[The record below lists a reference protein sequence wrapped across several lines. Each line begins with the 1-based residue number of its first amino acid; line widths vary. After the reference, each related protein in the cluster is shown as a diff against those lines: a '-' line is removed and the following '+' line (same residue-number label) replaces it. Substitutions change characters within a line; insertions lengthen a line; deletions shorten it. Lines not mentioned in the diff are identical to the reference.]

1 MIKKLFLVVAV
12 SLMLFVVACEDYPF
26 PIDPGKNFGRVM
38 ITHASPDAP
47 NVDVYLDGK
56 LFAEDFA
63 YPNSTRYTSLREGP
77 YQLALKPTGTDDTAL
92 AAELDIVAKEYY
104 SVFACDELVNLSAL
118 VLNDDFG
125 EPALEE
131 AMVRFVHLS
140 PNAPAVDIT
149 LTDGTVVFPDIE
161 FKEATSFEPLQFGE
175 YDLQV
180 RVAGSE
186 DVVLELEDV
195 KLLPHA
201 AYTIWAK
208 GFVGGEE
215 GQELGAE
222 IIFHKFLR

>member
-1 MIKKLFLVVAV
+1 MMKNLFLVVAF
-12 SLMLFVVACEDYPF
+12 SLMLFVVACDDYPF
-26 PIDPGKNFGRVM
+26 PIDPGKDFARVM

-47 NVDVYLDGK
+47 NVDVYLDEK

-63 YPNSTRYTSLREGP
+63 YPNSTRYTSLREGT
-77 YQLALKPTGTDDTAL
+77 YDLALKPTGSDDSAL
-92 AAELDIVAKEYY
+92 EAELDVVAKEYY
-104 SVFACDELVNLSAL
+104 SVFACDEVANLSAL

-140 PNAPAVDIT
+140 PDAPAVDIT
-149 LTDGTVVFPDIE
+149 LTDGTVVFPNIE
-161 FKEATSFEPLQFGE
+161 FKGATGFEPLEFGE

-180 RVAGSE
+180 RLAGTE
-186 DVVLELEDV
+186 DVVLEVNDV

-208 GFVGGEE
+208 GFVDGDE